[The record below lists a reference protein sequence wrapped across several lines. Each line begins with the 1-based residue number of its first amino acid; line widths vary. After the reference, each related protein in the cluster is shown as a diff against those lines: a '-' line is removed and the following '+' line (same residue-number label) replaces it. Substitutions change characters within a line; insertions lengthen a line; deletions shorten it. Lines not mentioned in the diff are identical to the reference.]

1 MKTGN
6 VWRMRCVKL
15 PLRLSGS
22 CRQNGMSLIVCLLML
37 VVILL
42 LGTSAVR
49 IALQEEKASRSD
61 RDRQVAFEAAEAA
74 LRDAELDIETSQRAH
89 LFADGRSD
97 GFTDGCSNGAGS
109 NSLGLCLHAPAGG
122 IPIWRS
128 VDLANAG
135 GQAQSVP
142 YGQFTGHSLQTG
154 EGLLPA
160 ALPRYIIELI
170 PFGEQAKLAPGEN
183 AIYLYRITA
192 IGFGLRDATRI
203 VLQTFYRKA
212 GDESRKSSIP
222 SGRLSWREIPNWQ
235 ELHDAIEKG

>member
-1 MKTGN
+1 MKVRS
-6 VWRMRCVKL
+6 VWRMRCIKILL
-15 PLRLSGS
+15 PLSGTE
-22 CRQNGMSLIVCLLML
+22 RQNGMSLIVCLLML
-37 VVILL
+37 VVVLL

-49 IALQEEKASRSD
+49 MALQEERASRID

-74 LRDAELDIETSQRAH
+74 LRDAELDIETSPRAH
-89 LFADGRSD
+89 LFADGSSD
-97 GFTDGCSNGAGS
+97 GFTDGCGKGMGN
-109 NSLGLCLHAPAGG
+109 NSLGLCLHAPAGR
-122 IPIWRS
+122 IPVWRS

-142 YGQFTGHSLQTG
+142 YGHFTGHSLQTG

-170 PFGEQAKLAPGEN
+170 PFGEQAKLAPGQN
-183 AIYLYRITA
+183 AIYLYRFTA

-212 GDESRKSSIP
+212 GDESRTNSIP
-222 SGRLSWREIPNWQ
+222 NGRLSWREIPNWQ
-235 ELHDAIEKG
+235 ELHDAIEKD